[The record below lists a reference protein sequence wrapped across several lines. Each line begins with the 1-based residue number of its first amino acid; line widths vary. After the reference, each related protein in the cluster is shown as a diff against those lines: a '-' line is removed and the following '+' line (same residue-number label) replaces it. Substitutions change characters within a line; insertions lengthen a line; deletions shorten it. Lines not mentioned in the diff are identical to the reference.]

1 MAINPNDN
9 RVFDAQVVFVPDP
22 LAFRDSYNR
31 ERFYFAHS
39 VHENPLFALDHL
51 AELVCRE
58 PELTKSAYCS
68 SADVKVT
75 DSWATGLQAPQ
86 TLRHVLNGIAT
97 NNSLILLRHVER
109 SAILGPVLH
118 ALIDH
123 VVALVGPALRS
134 DVIESRATLLIASP
148 RRVTSYHMDS
158 NTNFLFQLYGD
169 KRLTVFDRAVVTA
182 EELERYYGGDL
193 SAAKYN
199 AERQGDAEVF
209 ELHAGS
215 AVHVPSLAPHWAQNL
230 DSVSIALS
238 INFDLR
244 SIERAGRIYR
254 LNGRLRRLG
263 LSPQAPGYSQWRDE
277 IKLGMSTIKLGMNS
291 INHSMSRWARPL
303 EAPAD
308 RKYH

>member
-1 MAINPNDN
+1 MAINPNAN
-9 RVFDAQVVFVPDP
+9 RLFDAQEIVVPDP
-22 LAFRDSYNR
+22 LIFRQCYNR
-31 ERFYFAHS
+31 KRFYFAHS
-39 VHENPLFALDHL
+39 IHENPLFALDQL

-68 SADVKVT
+68 CADAKVT
-75 DSWATGLQAPQ
+75 DSWATGQRSPQ
-86 TLRHVLNGIAT
+86 TLRHVLDAIAT

-118 ALIDH
+118 ALMDH
-123 VVALVGPALRS
+123 VVALVGPGMRS

-158 NTNFLFQLYGD
+158 NTNYLFQLHGD
-169 KRLTVFDRAVVTA
+169 KRLSVFDRAVVTA
-182 EELERYYGGDL
+182 EELEGYYGGDL

-199 AERQGDAEVF
+199 PERQGDAQVF

-244 SIERAGRIYR
+244 SIEQAGRIYR

-263 LSPQAPGYSQWRDE
+263 LSPQAPGRSPWRDE
-277 IKLGMSTIKLGMNS
+277 IKLGMSNIKLGMNS
-291 INHSMSRWARPL
+291 INHSVSRWARPL

-308 RKYH
+308 RD